1 MELTSK
7 QRATLRGYANKME
20 TILQVGK
27 GGVIDTLVKQ
37 ADDALTAREMIK
49 IGVLDT
55 APQSAKE
62 VAFELAPLVNAQIVQ
77 VIGSKIVLY
86 RQDKKDP
93 KFKIK

>member
-49 IGVLDT
+49 ISVLDT